1 MKYNPQLFELIYS
14 FIILL
19 KILFILTLP
28 VITRR
33 RVTVL
38 GVCQAWFVGLSVR
51 GFLGPSAGLWI
62 RLYRQMVQFALNKT
76 KMCKFRGSVY
86 LICLLFQFLLYLMF
100 ILFYITHF
108 TSSVC

>member
-38 GVCQAWFVGLSVR
+38 GVCQAWFC
-51 GFLGPSAGLWI
+51 GFVCPWI
-62 RLYRQMVQFALNKT
+62 P
-76 KMCKFRGSVY
+76 GSVCRSMDPSVPPNGT
-86 LICLLFQFLLYLMF
+86 ICFE
-100 ILFYITHF
+100 
-108 TSSVC
+108 